1 MPGAV
6 VAMLGFANREG
17 ARTLGGRHEVSSI
30 GLVEGRGFPR
40 RIGRCRRGGH
50 RDRAGLDRGV
60 RHRTGRGGRQRGVGD
75 RRGAGSRRGNR
86 RAPVPSALPEPA
98 AVRRGRVAAMSPP
111 RVRKAAARLAVR
123 QSTRRRNDVRKLV
136 GRFALDFA
144 ALREDQLERAGIR
157 ETAAVGEE
165 AGARRAPRAAEPPNP
180 ALLRLRA
187 LEAREALLRPAGMPV
202 DVALPNWTPLGPL
215 AVPNGQTYGGAR
227 VLISGRVTA
236 IAPHPTNGD
245 RFYIGTS
252 RGGVWRTDDAGQ
264 TWIALGDDQPSL
276 AIGALAIGRNDPQ
289 VLYAGTGEGNVQ
301 RYSTAFPLS
310 SAPGMYLGV
319 GVLRS

>member
-215 AVPNGQTYGGAR
+215 AVPNGQTYGG
-227 VLISGRVTA
+227 
-236 IAPHPTNGD
+236 
-245 RFYIGTS
+245 TS

>member
-1 MPGAV
+1 
-6 VAMLGFANREG
+6 
-17 ARTLGGRHEVSSI
+17 
-30 GLVEGRGFPR
+30 
-40 RIGRCRRGGH
+40 
-50 RDRAGLDRGV
+50 
-60 RHRTGRGGRQRGVGD
+60 
-75 RRGAGSRRGNR
+75 
-86 RAPVPSALPEPA
+86 
-98 AVRRGRVAAMSPP
+98 MSPP

-123 QSTRRRNDVRKLV
+123 QSTRRRKDVRKLV

-319 GVLRS
+319 GVLRSTDGGTTWANNGTALFANHSFYRIAVDPADATHAFAATSRGLCRTTDGVTWTQLSGGGLPTITA